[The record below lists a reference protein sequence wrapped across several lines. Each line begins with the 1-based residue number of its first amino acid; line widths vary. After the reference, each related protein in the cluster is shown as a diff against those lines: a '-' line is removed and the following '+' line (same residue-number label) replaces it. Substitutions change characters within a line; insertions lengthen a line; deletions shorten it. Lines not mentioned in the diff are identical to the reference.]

1 MANRRKKRVALVT
14 LGCKVNWSD
23 GEAISQALSS
33 AGFDIVDFDDEADA
47 YIVNSCAVTN
57 SACAQSRQM
66 ARRVS
71 NRSADSLLVMMGCLG
86 EISQEEVAESVGADA
101 IFGTRDGLGVI
112 NYLKT
117 ELLGQDKNS
126 EKGMRDPFDLQPLA
140 HQSRSRAFLKIQDGC
155 KRSCTYCII
164 TSARGEPMS
173 LPPTDVIDACR
184 ELSKFHNEIVLT
196 GIDIGQYGDDLGEGE
211 SLNVLLEKLLQ
222 LSDISRLRLSSLDPM
237 HIDERL
243 VDLMANS
250 GRICSHLHMSIQSCS
265 KDVIRRMGRAYGPED
280 IERAMYMLT
289 DAVPG
294 IAITGDIIAGFPGEG
309 DREHAQTVDL
319 LKTLPIAGLHVFPFS
334 ARSGTRAASMTE
346 QVPKGV
352 KKMRAADIRALAA
365 NARTK
370 YLEGLIGKKLEVVV
384 TSVDSDDIVSAF
396 AGNGVVVKVSGA
408 GPGYGEIGNVLIS
421 EKLCSV
427 EGVNLEG
434 VRGIWDF

>member
-1 MANRRKKRVALVT
+1 MADRRRKRVALVT
-14 LGCKVNWSD
+14 LGCKANWSD
-23 GEAISQALSS
+23 SEAISQALSS
-33 AGFDIVDFDDEADA
+33 VGFDIVGFDDDADA

-66 ARRVS
+66 ARRAS
-71 NRSADSLLVMMGCLG
+71 NREGDSLLLMMGCLG
-86 EISQEEVAESVGADA
+86 EISQEEIAESVGADA

-117 ELLGQDKNS
+117 ELLGQDENP
-126 EKGMRDPFDLQPLA
+126 EKGRRDPFGLQPLA

-155 KRSCTYCII
+155 GRSCAYCII
-164 TSARGEPMS
+164 PSARGKPMS
-173 LPPTDVIDACR
+173 LLPENVLDSCR
-184 ELSKFHNEIVLT
+184 RLSKFHNEIILT
-196 GIDIGQYGDDLGEGE
+196 GIDIGQYGDDLGDSENLS
-211 SLNVLLEKLLQ
+211 SLLTEIVGIP
-222 LSDISRLRLSSLDPM
+222 DVARLRLSSLDPTR
-237 HIDERL
+237 IDERL

-250 GRICSHLHMSIQSCS
+250 GRICNHLHMSIQSCS
-265 KDVIRRMGRAYGPED
+265 KDVIRGMGRAYGPED
-280 IERAMYMLT
+280 IERAMCMLT

-309 DREHAQTVDL
+309 GREHAQTVEL

-346 QVPKGV
+346 QVLKGV
-352 KKMRAADIRALAA
+352 KKMRAADIRVLAA

-384 TSVDSDDIVSAF
+384 TSVESGGMVSAF
-396 AGNGVVVKVSGA
+396 ASNGVVVKVFGD
-408 GPGYGEIGNVLIS
+408 GPGYGGIGDVVIS